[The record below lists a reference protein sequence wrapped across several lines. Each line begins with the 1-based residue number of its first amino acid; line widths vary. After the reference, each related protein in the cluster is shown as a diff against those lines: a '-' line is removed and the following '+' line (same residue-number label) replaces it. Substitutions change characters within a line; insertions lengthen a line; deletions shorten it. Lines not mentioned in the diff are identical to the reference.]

1 KAPDV
6 RVADPLA
13 DLPFKGPMR
22 HKPVIIG
29 SGPAGIFAALVFARA
44 GQPAIIVERG
54 EPVEKRF
61 RTVNNLL
68 RKSEF
73 NSESN
78 YCYGEG
84 GAGTFSDGKLT
95 CGRNHP
101 WVRFLFQTWVEF
113 GAPKDILYDA
123 HPHIGTDNLM

>member
-1 KAPDV
+1 LDARRKRDIHYLYQVHVDLADEATLLATGDFEKAPDV

-22 HKPVIIG
+22 HKPVIVG

-61 RTVNNLL
+61 RTVNN
-68 RKSEF
+68 
-73 NSESN
+73 
-78 YCYGEG
+78 
-84 GAGTFSDGKLT
+84 
-95 CGRNHP
+95 
-101 WVRFLFQTWVEF
+101 
-113 GAPKDILYDA
+113 
-123 HPHIGTDNLM
+123 